1 MTRPEPID
9 ELRDRIGANDRA
21 IVAGVNERLRLV
33 AQLWRLKAEQ
43 GAARL
48 DPERERQLRDDLL
61 AANDGPLSEEGLAS
75 LVSEL
80 LALTKRELGERGSG

>member
-1 MTRPEPID
+1 MTRPEPFD

-43 GAARL
+43 GVDRL
-48 DPERERQLRDDLL
+48 DPERERRLRDDLL